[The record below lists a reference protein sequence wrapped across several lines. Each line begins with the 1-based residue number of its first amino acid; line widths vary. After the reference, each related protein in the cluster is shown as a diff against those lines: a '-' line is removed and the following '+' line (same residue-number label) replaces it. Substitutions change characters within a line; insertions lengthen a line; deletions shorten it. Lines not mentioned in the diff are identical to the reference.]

1 MLSGHAKYLLSDKR
15 ISLTLSF
22 CNNCAFSGWSTNSSP
37 FTMRKILLL
46 IIVASAVMTS
56 CRPARIIYREASG
69 RSVEPTQGAVF
80 TPALIADLE
89 IISDKSVSHK
99 VTFTDVQVT
108 TSILNEID
116 NYKRMALFQTSQKY
130 NADVMVASVMNVNTN
145 SRGQLEVTVVGYPA
159 RYVNFRQISD
169 TDSIAMSYTSKVLS
183 QYKVNVI
190 DGTKEL
196 TVNSQNKKRNRRK

>member
-1 MLSGHAKYLLSDKR
+1 
-15 ISLTLSF
+15 
-22 CNNCAFSGWSTNSSP
+22 
-37 FTMRKILLL
+37 MRKILLL

-116 NYKRMALFQTSQKY
+116 NYKRMALFQTSQKS

-169 TDSIAMSYTSKVLS
+169 TDSIAMNYTSKVLS